1 MKEQSAPT
9 ITGYSPTYSGK
20 GWAKSMEEAQGLS
33 GVTVTNDLVAEV
45 VAQQLESMLSVGNYD
60 GVKLLLAP
68 VQPVDVA
75 EAVGCLPRTLQ
86 ALAFRLLGK
95 DEAIEVYE
103 YLEPAIQQSLLERLR
118 SSEVLEL
125 VEEMSPDDRVRLL
138 DELPAKVVR
147 RLLVEL
153 SPAERR
159 VTAQLLGYAPETA
172 GRLMTTE
179 YIDLKE
185 FHSAAQAL
193 TIVRRRARETETIY
207 SLYVTDGQR
216 HLSGILSLRDLV
228 TADPTDC
235 IGDVMTREVVSVGTD
250 TDQEE
255 VARAIQRYDFLA
267 VPVVDR
273 ERRLVGIVTV
283 DDVIDVIEQE
293 ATRDLYAAGAVE
305 AGDEDDYFQSNLFTV
320 ARRRVVWLS
329 VLVVASFFTSQ
340 VIALNEQVLKE
351 VVLLAAFIPLLAGTG
366 GNVGAQSSTVVIRG
380 LSTKS
385 ISSLGPFQA
394 VVRETA
400 SGALLG
406 LLMMLLVVPFA
417 WWRGESPLV
426 GISVGISLLAITT
439 LAATAGAAFPL
450 LFDRMGLDPALMS
463 TPFITTCT
471 DVVGTLIY
479 LKTAEW
485 LLLNAPQLLTA
496 TGIST
501 HLLAALAF

>member
-1 MKEQSAPT
+1 M
-9 ITGYSPTYSGK
+9 
-20 GWAKSMEEAQGLS
+20 L
-33 GVTVTNDLVAEV
+33 AEV
-45 VAQQLESMLSVGNYD
+45 VTRQLESMLSVGNYD
-60 GVKLLLAP
+60 GVKMLLAP

-75 EAVGCLPRTLQ
+75 EAIGSLPRTLQ
-86 ALAFRLLGK
+86 ALAFRLLSK

-103 YLEPAIQQSLLERLR
+103 YLDPAVQQSLLERLR
-118 SSEVLEL
+118 SGEVLEL
-125 VEEMSPDDRVRLL
+125 VEEMSPDDRVRLF

-147 RLLVEL
+147 RLLAEL
-153 SPAERR
+153 SPAERK

-179 YIDLKE
+179 YIDLKD

-193 TIVRRRARETETIY
+193 TIVRRRARQTETIY
-207 SLYVTDGQR
+207 SLYVTDGER
-216 HLSGILSLRDLV
+216 HLTGILSLRDLV
-228 TADPTDC
+228 TADPEDR

-250 TDQEE
+250 TDQED

-329 VLVVASFFTSQ
+329 VLVVASFFTSE

-380 LSTKS
+380 LSTQS
-385 ISSLGPFQA
+385 IASLGRIKA
-394 VVRETA
+394 VVREATA
-400 SGALLG
+400 GLLLG
-406 LLMMLLVVPFA
+406 LLMMILVVPFA

-426 GISVGISLLAITT
+426 GLSVGTSLLAITT
-439 LAATAGAAFPL
+439 LAATAGAGFPL

-479 LKTAEW
+479 LKTAQW
-485 LLLNAPQLLTA
+485 LLVHMPQLLQS
-496 TGIST
+496 TGISA
-501 HLLAALAF
+501 HFLAATLF